1 MSHVPCPKFDCPKN
15 DCSESDFSDL
25 DCPKSDC
32 PNAPK
37 SHLSL
42 PDLAVKMGLSRRHLQ
57 RMAAGGEVPGASRSK
72 SGHWRVKND
81 LRLNGWITARSF
93 DVIQRGSLGTKN
105 TVPLL
110 RAITK
115 FELSL
120 KTATRPALDRTR
132 CDVALIMQMKDY
144 LVATQKNLQGVLD
157 DFDSVL
163 EFIDKAQAREKAR
176 RAKSLN
182 G

>member
-1 MSHVPCPKFDCPKN
+1 
-15 DCSESDFSDL
+15 
-25 DCPKSDC
+25 
-32 PNAPK
+32 
-37 SHLSL
+37 
-42 PDLAVKMGLSRRHLQ
+42 
-57 RMAAGGEVPGASRSK
+57 MAAVGEVPGASRSK

-120 KTATRPALDRTR
+120 KTATSLALDRTR
-132 CDVALIMQMKDY
+132 CDVDLIMQMKDY

-163 EFIDKAQAREKAR
+163 ESIYKAQVHELAREKAR
-176 RAKSLN
+176 RANSLN